1 MMPEPVPDE
10 LGGSTRELQHV
21 PKAAKASA
29 DLVEQWREDFKSI
42 GWGQENYERAI
53 RKSLEEPLQLEEG
66 ESIVFAASSGGWL
79 VWVQSPDDTE
89 AGMARAIA
97 GTNRRLIIW
106 TSRAHGFELSRFREL
121 RYRDLKEVRELA
133 ELRIGRNVH
142 RFDGIVSISFRE
154 KDESLGVLVGR
165 NATGPLLDFLNAA
178 SGMPM
183 ATVTDFLQTG
193 VGSADH
199 HLERRGMLQ
208 NSLLQQIEDLA
219 RKVKLLEREKREAV
233 ARAQELEREQKQ
245 AAVTI
250 EALQSEVGELGALI
264 SAASE
269 KVAEIMK
276 EDTTDY
282 TLQRRAVNAPAEAS
296 ARGQLGESSAAPKTE
311 LKERSSKAYRF
322 D

>member
-1 MMPEPVPDE
+1 MIPEPVPDG
-10 LGGSTRELQHV
+10 LGGSTGEPQHV
-21 PKAAKASA
+21 LKAAKSSA

-42 GWGQENYERAI
+42 GWGQENYEQAI

-79 VWVQSPDDTE
+79 VWVQSSDDTE

-97 GTNRRLIIW
+97 GTSRRLIIW
-106 TSRAHGFELSRFREL
+106 TSRAYGFELSRFREL
-121 RYRDLKEVRELA
+121 RYRDLKEVRELT

-142 RFDGIVSISFRE
+142 RFDGIVSISLRE
-154 KDESLGVLVGR
+154 KDELLGVLVGR
-165 NATGPLLDFLNAA
+165 NATGPLLHFLNVASSMPIAA
-178 SGMPM
+178 I
-183 ATVTDFLQTG
+183 TDSLQRG
-193 VGSADH
+193 VGSADYH
-199 HLERRGMLQ
+199 VERRGMPQ

-233 ARAQELEREQKQ
+233 ARAQELEREKKQ
-245 AAVTI
+245 DAVTM
-250 EALQSEVGELGALI
+250 EALQREVGELGALI
-264 SAASE
+264 STASE

-282 TLQRRAVNAPAEAS
+282 TSQRRAVSAPAEPS
-296 ARGQLGESSAAPKTE
+296 AREQSRESSAAPKTE